1 VLGDRLVVMAGS
13 PLAFFEWDRDRAPDK
28 YIPRD
33 FDQLLQLMEEYP
45 SEENLIVR
53 LFGPSRGAVHQHRE
67 LASLPL
73 SKYHVLVG
81 GTNGDQTQPVGGIV
95 LDEQRIAT
103 GEVILGGAFVAL
115 GVKR

>member
-1 VLGDRLVVMAGS
+1 MAGS
-13 PLAFFEWDRDRAPDK
+13 PLAFFEWDRDRAPEK

-73 SKYHVLVG
+73 SKYQVLVE
-81 GTNGDQTQPVGGIV
+81 GTSGDRTQPVGGII

-103 GEVILGGAFVAL
+103 GEVILGGAFVSL